1 MVVVFLREV
10 STDGRKTRN
19 LVGVLRIRFLAVERM
34 MNRTPLV
41 QTTEQ
46 GMIEARQ
53 D

>member
-10 STDGRKTRN
+10 STDERKTHN
-19 LVGVLRIRFLAVERM
+19 LAGVPRILCLAVERM
-34 MNRTPLV
+34 MNHTLLV
-41 QTTEQ
+41 QTEQ